1 MSTAT
6 ESVNFAGLDACHQ
19 QMQLHLTDLEALAQ
33 AFEAKGSDP
42 EVKEKAQAIE
52 SFFSSAARK
61 HHQQEEKEV
70 FPALLANGH
79 TELADLIL
87 TLKQD
92 HGWIEENWIELA
104 PQLRAIAS
112 GNFWFEA
119 AEFQHGV
126 EVFLALCRNH
136 LALEETRIYP
146 QAVALMALAKA

>member
-1 MSTAT
+1 MSTLI
-6 ESVNFAGLDACHQ
+6 ESINFAELDGCHQ
-19 QMQLHLTDLEALAQ
+19 QMKLHLASLEALAQ
-33 AFEAKGSDP
+33 AFEVKGSDAQ
-42 EVKEKAQAIE
+42 VKAQAQVIE
-52 SFFSSAARK
+52 SFFSGAARK
-61 HHQQEEKEV
+61 HHQQEEKDV
-70 FPALLANGH
+70 FPALLAQGH

-119 AEFQHGV
+119 SEFQHGV

-136 LALEETRIYP
+136 MDLEETCVYP
-146 QAVALMALAKA
+146 QVMGLLGSAKA